1 MTFIA
6 GFMVWIV
13 FGLIGAFAAR
23 LLYRADGTI
32 GVLTYVFGFFG
43 AFIGGMLGTSP
54 YIFHDPS
61 PMRVGALIGA
71 IAGAF
76 VFTFMYHFIARKAL

>member
-1 MTFIA
+1 MTFLA

-13 FGLIGAFAAR
+13 LGLIGAFVAQ
-23 LLYRADGTI
+23 LTYRGPGTI
-32 GVLTYVFGFFG
+32 GWLNYVFGFFG

-54 YIFHDPS
+54 YIFHDPT

-71 IAGAF
+71 LAGAF
-76 VFTFMYHFIARKAL
+76 VFTFMYHFIARKAV